1 MNTIRRV
8 LIVGGGIGGM
18 SAAISLSRLNLD
30 MAIDLVDLDPD
41 WRVYGAGITITG
53 PTLRAFHE
61 LGILE
66 EIMNVAYTGH
76 GIRVCDIAGNMLN
89 ELPTPV
95 PVGTDIP
102 GSGGILRPVLHG
114 ILSQRTLVSGTN
126 VRLGITVDALE
137 ERSDGA
143 HVVFSDGTNGKYD
156 LIIGADGIGSRMR
169 QLIMPDCG
177 RPFFTGQNAWR
188 LVAKRR
194 PQIDCRHYFLG
205 GPVKV
210 GLSPVSNDLMYMFLL
225 QNAPAL
231 ERIED
236 ADLANE
242 LGKLMAPYG
251 GIIGELR
258 EQLDDQ
264 SSIIMRPLQGLVVHA
279 PWYRGRVLL
288 MGDAAHPT
296 TPQLASGA
304 GMAVEDGV
312 VIAQEIARGGDI
324 PNVFSDF
331 MERRFQRCRLVV
343 DNSLEIGRREQAG
356 APISTQTEL
365 VEMTLRQLANPF

>member
-1 MNTIRRV
+1 MNKIKRV

-18 SAAISLSRLNLD
+18 SAAISLSRLKLD
-30 MAIDLVDLDPD
+30 ITIDLIDLDPE

-53 PTLRAFHE
+53 PTLRAFQE

-66 EIMNVAYTGH
+66 DITKVAYTGH
-76 GIRVCDIAGNMLN
+76 GIRVCDIAGKTVN
-89 ELPTPV
+89 ELPTPA

-114 ILSQRTLVSGTN
+114 ILSQHTLASGTN
-126 VRLGITVDALE
+126 VKLGLTVEHLE

-143 HVVFSDGTNGKYD
+143 HVVFSDGTQKQYD
-156 LIIGADGIGSRMR
+156 LVIGADGIGSRMR
-169 QLIMPDCG
+169 QLIMPACG

-188 LVAKRR
+188 LVAKRP
-194 PQIDCRHYFLG
+194 PQIDRRHYFLG

-210 GLSPVSNDLMYMFLL
+210 GLSPVSDDLMYMFLL
-225 QNAPAL
+225 QNAPVGQ
-231 ERIED
+231 RIEES
-236 ADLANE
+236 DLADE
-242 LGKLMAPYG
+242 LRKLMLPYG

-258 EQLDDQ
+258 EQLDSL
-264 SSIIMRPLQGLVVHA
+264 SSIIMRPLQGLVVQA
-279 PWYRGRVLL
+279 PWHRGRVLL
-288 MGDAAHPT
+288 IGDAAHPT

-312 VIAQEIARGGDI
+312 VIAQELGKQDDLSR
-324 PNVFSDF
+324 VFSRF
-331 MERRFQRCRLVV
+331 MERRYQRCRLVV

-365 VEMTLRQLANPF
+365 VELTLRQLAKPF